1 MGVTPLIYSIIEG
14 DRKITELLLKNGADV
29 EQTAIPCM
37 VTFKKTNPMFYSIKK
52 NDVETVKL
60 LIEYGAD
67 VNKKLGNKTPLD
79 YAIKKD
85 RKEIVDILNKNNAI
99 SE

>member
-1 MGVTPLIYSIIEG
+1 M
-14 DRKITELLLKNGADV
+14 
-29 EQTAIPCM
+29 
-37 VTFKKTNPMFYSIKK
+37 
-52 NDVETVKL
+52 VKL
-60 LIEYGAD
+60 LIKYGAD

-85 RKEIVDILNKNNAI
+85 RKEIVKILIENGAK